1 MTRPLVNHLREPLG
15 SLLSAFK
22 TILLQSKQGFPLF
35 LTTTLSE
42 SVNPRP
48 LFSLLDMRII
58 YSKLSSVVKAVSTG
72 FTTTTVETV
81 LPPFGSWI
89 HAIAFN
95 ERRLPCINNDHRD
108 LNTLTH
114 IYPH

>member
-48 LFSLLDMRII
+48 FFSLLDMRII

-81 LPPFGSWI
+81 LTPLVAGFTQSLSMKGDCHVSTTI
-89 HAIAFN
+89 IA
-95 ERRLPCINNDHRD
+95 
-108 LNTLTH
+108 T
-114 IYPH
+114 

>member
-48 LFSLLDMRII
+48 FFSLLDMRII
-58 YSKLSSVVKAVSTG
+58 YSKLSSVVKAVLIV
-72 FTTTTVETV
+72 FTTTAVETV
-81 LPPFGSWI
+81 LTPLVAGFTQSLSMKGDCHVSTTI
-89 HAIAFN
+89 IA
-95 ERRLPCINNDHRD
+95 
-108 LNTLTH
+108 T
-114 IYPH
+114 

>member
-42 SVNPRP
+42 SVNSRP

-58 YSKLSSVVKAVSTG
+58 YSKLSWVVRTVLTG
-72 FTTTTVETV
+72 FTVITVEAVFKPLVVGFTQSLSMKGDCHV
-81 LPPFGSWI
+81 STTI
-89 HAIAFN
+89 IA
-95 ERRLPCINNDHRD
+95 
-108 LNTLTH
+108 T
-114 IYPH
+114 

>member
-1 MTRPLVNHLREPLG
+1 MTRPLLNNLREPLG

-72 FTTTTVETV
+72 FTTTAVETV
-81 LPPFGSWI
+81 LTPLVAGFTQSLSMKGDCHVSTTI
-89 HAIAFN
+89 IA
-95 ERRLPCINNDHRD
+95 
-108 LNTLTH
+108 T
-114 IYPH
+114 

>member
-15 SLLSAFK
+15 RLLSVFK

-42 SVNPRP
+42 SVNSRP

-58 YSKLSSVVKAVSTG
+58 YSKLSLVVKAVSTG
-72 FTTTTVETV
+72 FTTTAVETV
-81 LPPFGSWI
+81 LTPLVAGFTQSLSMKGDCHVSTTI
-89 HAIAFN
+89 IA
-95 ERRLPCINNDHRD
+95 
-108 LNTLTH
+108 T
-114 IYPH
+114 